1 MPQITAIFWLVKLL
15 TTGMGE
21 AASDFLGNTNLILA
35 GLVGVVGF
43 AVALWLQLRADR
55 YRPPIYWSA
64 VLMVAV
70 FGTMAADGLH
80 VALGIPYVASTTFY
94 ALALGVILYLWRRSE
109 GTLSIHS
116 IHTRRRETYYWLTVL
131 ATFALGTAAGD
142 LTATTLGLGFLG
154 SVYLFAAAMLVPL
167 AAWRL
172 GVNPV
177 LTFWTAYVLTR
188 PLGASLADWLGKPP
202 RLSGLDYGDG
212 VVTGVG
218 AIIFVLL
225 VGGLTLWDR
234 RSAAQPALVRRR
246 ASGHQH
252 AIDGAVAPAVEGSTS
267 RRRRPLLSVLSG
279 RPGHDDRGA
288 RCDYVTDP

>member
-1 MPQITAIFWLVKLL
+1 MSAPEIEEPTTTDWPGGQRLPAGEWASKVPQIALVFWVVKLL

-43 AVALWLQLRADR
+43 AVAMWLQLRTDR

-94 ALALGVILYLWRRSE
+94 AVALGVILYLWRRSE

-142 LTATTLGLGFLG
+142 LTATTFGLGFLG
-154 SVYLFAAAMLVPL
+154 SAYLFAAAMLVPL

-202 RLSGLDYGDG
+202 RLTGLDYGDG

-218 AIIFVLL
+218 AVIFVVL

-234 RSAAQPALVRRR
+234 RSS
-246 ASGHQH
+246 ASSQGPL
-252 AIDGAVAPAVEGSTS
+252 AMMTVA
-267 RRRRPLLSVLSG
+267 
-279 RPGHDDRGA
+279 RGA
-288 RCDYVTDP
+288 FTRPDPQTTETG